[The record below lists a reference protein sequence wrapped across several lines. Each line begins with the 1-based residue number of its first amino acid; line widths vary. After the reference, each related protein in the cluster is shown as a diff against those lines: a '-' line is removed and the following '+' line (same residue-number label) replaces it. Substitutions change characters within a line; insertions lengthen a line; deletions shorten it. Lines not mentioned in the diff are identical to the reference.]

1 MPFTGKDAIQIASE
15 YYGIN
20 AETKSLPGD
29 IDYNFLLTTS
39 DAKFVLKIHSPE
51 TPKEEIEFQNA
62 ALRHLKDFEG
72 VPHVIPNKDG
82 DEFFTYDEKHL
93 VRMVSYLEGTLFA
106 DAPVRTPNLLRQL
119 GAFVAQV
126 DLALASF
133 EHPAMRR
140 EGFLWDLTRADEVIE
155 PRLVNLRGSTTAE
168 AISSPN
174 EATASA
180 HTRNTA
186 SAGEH
191 APRRVM
197 VEKVLERFQ
206 RRVKPTL
213 EDLRWQVIHND
224 ANDYNILL
232 NDGMVTGLLDFGDML
247 YAPRVVEV
255 AIAAAYALLGEDD
268 VLNAIA
274 NVVAG
279 YHSVSA
285 LTVTELSLLY
295 DLICARLAVSVSIS
309 SERAAQS
316 PHPSLP
322 PKGEGTGLAA
332 RDTFSPPRG
341 EMSDRTEGGSDNYHQ
356 ISAKPAWEALAKLT
370 AIQAEEATQ
379 IIGSMC
385 PPRYTSQRESS
396 PNQER
401 LAPQAIIQKRKLS
414 LNPALSLSYDNP
426 LHIVRGQ
433 GQFLYDQ
440 NGKAYLDC
448 VNNVCHVGHSHPRVV
463 AALAGQAAALNTNT
477 RYLHENIVRL
487 AERLTA
493 TMPAPL
499 EVCFFVNSGSEAN
512 DLALR
517 LARAYTGQRDML
529 VLEGAYHGNLTSL
542 VDISPYKFDGRGG
555 AGAPDWVHKL
565 TLPCAYRGIYRD
577 DDTPI
582 ARYSADAQAAIDAVE
597 DAGHGIAAY
606 ISESIIGTGGQ
617 VVFPDGYLAAIYART
632 RAVGGVC
639 IADEVQHGFGR
650 FGTDFW
656 GFQAHGVVPDI
667 VTMGKPFGNGHPLAA
682 VVTTPEIAAAFN
694 NGMEYFNTFG
704 GNPVSSAVG
713 LAVLDVI
720 EQEGLQKNALHVGR
734 FLKEGLLELRKR
746 YPLIGDV
753 RGEGLFLGIE
763 LVTDRATLE
772 PASAETHRLVEEMR
786 KRQIL
791 LSVDGPLHNIVK
803 IKPPMVFTKD
813 DAARLV
819 RELDLVLRDF

>member
-1 MPFTGKDAIQIASE
+1 MTHPPFTEKDAIQIANE
-15 YYGIN
+15 YYGID
-20 AETKSLPGD
+20 AEAKSLPGE
-29 IDYNFLLTTS
+29 IDKNFLLTTKPDRS
-39 DAKFVLKIHSPE
+39 ERPVRFVLKIHNPK
-51 TPKEEIEFQNA
+51 TPREEIEFQNA

-72 VPHVIPNKDG
+72 TPHIIPNKDG
-82 DEFFTYDEKHL
+82 NELFVYDGTYL
-93 VRMVSYLEGTLFA
+93 VRMGGYLEGSLFA

-119 GAFVAQV
+119 GAFMAQV
-126 DLALASF
+126 DLALAGF
-133 EHPAMRR
+133 EHPAMKRD
-140 EGFLWDLTRADEVIE
+140 GFMWNLTRADEEIT
-155 PRLVNLRGSTTAE
+155 PRLSSLRGGLQSDVAIPKTVGEIASTVKL
-168 AISSPN
+168 S
-174 EATASA
+174 
-180 HTRNTA
+180 RNDVVK
-186 SAGEH
+186 
-191 APRRVM
+191 R
-197 VEKVLERFQ
+197 VLERFQ
-206 RRVKPTL
+206 RRVKPVL
-213 EDLRWQVIHND
+213 QDLRWQVIHND

-247 YAPRVVEV
+247 YSPRVVEV
-255 AIAAAYALLGEDD
+255 AVAAAYALLGEDD

-274 NVVAG
+274 NVIAG
-279 YHSVSA
+279 YHAVSV

-295 DLICARLAVSVSIS
+295 DFICARLAVSVSIS
-309 SERAAQS
+309 SERD
-316 PHPSLP
+316 P
-322 PKGEGTGLAA
+322 E
-332 RDTFSPPRG
+332 D
-341 EMSDRTEGGSDNYHQ
+341 DYHQ

-370 AIQAEEATQ
+370 AIQPEDATQ
-379 IIGSMC
+379 IIGSLC
-385 PPRYTSQRESS
+385 PPRRGSQTEAS
-396 PNQER
+396 PNGER
-401 LAPQAIIQKRKLS
+401 LAPQAIIQKRQINLS
-414 LNPALSLSYDNP
+414 KALSLSYDNP

-433 GQFLYDQ
+433 GQFLYDPQ
-440 NGKAYLDC
+440 GTAYLDC

-463 AALAGQAAALNTNT
+463 AALAEQAAALNTNT

-487 AERLTA
+487 AERLSA
-493 TMPAPL
+493 TMPGPL
-499 EVCFFVNSGSEAN
+499 SVCFFVNSGSEAN

-517 LARAYTGQRDML
+517 LARAYTGQKDML

-577 DDTPI
+577 DKAPI
-582 ARYSADAQAAIDAVE
+582 GRYSADAQAVIDAVDE
-597 DAGHGIAAY
+597 AGRGIAAY

-617 VVFPDGYLAAIYART
+617 VVFPEGYLAAIYART

-656 GFQAHGVVPDI
+656 GFQSHGVVPDI

-720 EQEGLQKNALHVGR
+720 EQEGLQKNALHVGA
-734 FLKEGLLELRKR
+734 FLKAGLMELRDR
-746 YPLIGDV
+746 YSLIGDV

-772 PASAETHRLVEEMR
+772 PASAETHHLVEEMR
-786 KRQIL
+786 TRQIL

-803 IKPPMVFTKD
+803 IKPPMVFSKN

-819 RELDLVLRDF
+819 RELDGVLGKI

>member
-1 MPFTGKDAIQIASE
+1 MTNPSFTEKDAIQIASD
-15 YYGIN
+15 YYGID
-20 AETKSLPGD
+20 AEAKSLPGE
-29 IDYNFLLTTS
+29 IDKNFLLTTGEK
-39 DAKFVLKIHSPE
+39 KFVLKIHNPQ
-51 TPKEEIEFQNA
+51 TPREEIEFQNA

-72 VPHVIPNKDG
+72 TPHIIPNKDG
-82 DEFFTYDEKHL
+82 EELFVYDGKYL
-93 VRMVSYLEGTLFA
+93 VRMVSYLEGSLFA

-119 GAFVAQV
+119 GAFMAQV
-126 DLALASF
+126 DPALNGF
-133 EHPAMRR
+133 EHPAMHRT
-140 EGFLWDLTRADEVIE
+140 EFMWNLARADEEIT
-155 PRLVNLRGSTTAE
+155 PRLSSLRALRQAQDE
-168 AISSPN
+168 AISPN
-174 EATASA
+174 DEETATLPTVARSD
-180 HTRNTA
+180 
-186 SAGEH
+186 
-191 APRRVM
+191 M
-197 VEKVLERFQ
+197 VQKVLERFN
-206 RRVKPTL
+206 RRVKPAL
-213 EDLRWQVIHND
+213 QDLRWQVIHND

-247 YAPRVVEV
+247 YAPRVADV
-255 AIAAAYALLGEDD
+255 AITAAYALLGTDD
-268 VLNAIA
+268 PVESAA
-274 NVVAG
+274 HVVAG

-285 LTVTELSLLY
+285 LTATEVSLLY
-295 DLICARLAVSVSIS
+295 DLICARLAVSVAIS
-309 SERAAQS
+309 SERATQS
-316 PHPSLP
+316 PLPSLP
-322 PKGEGTGLAA
+322 PKGEGTQL
-332 RDTFSPPRG
+332 SPPRG
-341 EMSDRTEGGSDNYHQ
+341 EMSDRTEGGWDDYHQ
-356 ISAKPAWEALAKLT
+356 ISAKPAWEALEKLL
-370 AIQAEEATQ
+370 AVDAEDATQ
-379 IIGSMC
+379 LIGSMC
-385 PPRYTSQRESS
+385 PPRSGSQTESS
-396 PNQER
+396 QNQER
-401 LAPQAIIQKRKLS
+401 LAPQAIIQKRQIS

-433 GQFLYDQ
+433 GQFLYDEK
-440 NGKAYLDC
+440 GTAYLDC

-517 LARAYTGQRDML
+517 LARAYTGQKDML
-529 VLEGAYHGNLTSL
+529 VLEGGYHGNLTSL

-555 AGAPDWVHKL
+555 TGAPDWVHKL

-597 DAGHGIAAY
+597 DAGRGIAAY

-632 RAVGGVC
+632 RAAGGVC

-734 FLKEGLLELRKR
+734 FLKEGLLELRER

-786 KRQIL
+786 NRQIL

-819 RELDLVLRDF
+819 RELDLVLQSF

>member
-1 MPFTGKDAIQIASE
+1 MNHLPFTEKDAIQIAIE
-15 YYGIN
+15 YYGIDVE
-20 AETKSLPGD
+20 AKSLPGE
-29 IDYNFLLTTS
+29 IDRNFLLTTKPDRS
-39 DAKFVLKIHSPE
+39 LRPVRFVLKIHNPQ
-51 TPKEEIEFQNA
+51 TPREEIEFQNA
-62 ALRHLKDFEG
+62 ALRHLKDFDG

-82 DEFFTYDEKHL
+82 DELFLYEGKYL

-106 DAPVRTPNLLRQL
+106 DAPVRTPNILRQL
-119 GAFVAQV
+119 GAFMAQV
-126 DLALASF
+126 DLALKDF

-140 EGFLWDLTRADEVIE
+140 DAFMWNLTRADEVIN
-155 PRLVNLRGSTTAE
+155 PRLPSLRGGLQSDV
-168 AISSPN
+168 AIS
-174 EATASA
+174 ETVGEIAATVELS
-180 HTRNTA
+180 RND
-186 SAGEH
+186 
-191 APRRVM
+191 V
-197 VEKVLERFQ
+197 VEKVLEHFT
-206 RRVKPTL
+206 RRVKPAL
-213 EDLRWQVIHND
+213 QDLRWQVIHND

-232 NDGMVTGLLDFGDML
+232 YDGMVTGLLDFGDML

-285 LTVTELSLLY
+285 LSATEISLLY
-295 DLICARLAVSVSIS
+295 DLICARLAVSVAVS
-309 SERAAQS
+309 SERAES
-316 PHPSLP
+316 EP
-322 PKGEGTGLAA
+322 EN
-332 RDTFSPPRG
+332 
-341 EMSDRTEGGSDNYHQ
+341 EYHQ

-370 AIQAEEATQ
+370 ATNPEDATQ
-379 IIGSMC
+379 IISSMC
-385 PPRYTSQRESS
+385 PSRLSSQTGASQ
-396 PNQER
+396 NGER
-401 LAPQAIIQKRKLS
+401 LAPQAIIQKRERNLS
-414 LNPALSLSYDNP
+414 KALSLSYENP
-426 LHIVRGQ
+426 LHIVRGL
-433 GQFLYDQ
+433 GQFLYDE
-440 NGKAYLDC
+440 NGTAYLDC

-463 AALAGQAAALNTNT
+463 AALAGQAVALNTNT

-499 EVCFFVNSGSEAN
+499 SVCFFVNSGSEAN

-517 LARAYTGQRDML
+517 LARAYTGQKDML
-529 VLEGAYHGNLTSL
+529 VLEGGYHGNLTSL
-542 VDISPYKFDGRGG
+542 VDISPYKFDGKGG
-555 AGAPDWVHKL
+555 AGAPSWVHKL
-565 TLPCAYRGIYRD
+565 TLPCDYRGIYRD
-577 DDTPI
+577 DDAPV
-582 ARYSADAQAAIDAVE
+582 ARYSADAQAVIDEV
-597 DAGHGIAAY
+597 DTAGRGIAAY

-617 VVFPDGYLAAIYART
+617 VVFPDGFLAAIYGRV
-632 RAVGGVC
+632 RAAGGVC

-656 GFQAHGVVPDI
+656 GFQSHGVTPDI

-786 KRQIL
+786 MRQIL

-819 RELDLVLRDF
+819 RELDLVLGGF

>member
-1 MPFTGKDAIQIASE
+1 MTHPPFTEKDAIQIASE
-15 YYGIN
+15 YYGID
-20 AETKSLPGD
+20 AEAKSLPGE
-29 IDYNFLLTTS
+29 IDKNFLLTTKPDRS
-39 DAKFVLKIHSPE
+39 SRPVRFVLKIHSAE
-51 TPKEEIEFQNA
+51 TPREEIEFQNA
-62 ALRHLKDFEG
+62 ALRHLKDFDG
-72 VPHVIPNKDG
+72 TPHIIPNRDG
-82 DEFFTYDEKHL
+82 DELFIYDDKYL
-93 VRMVSYLEGTLFA
+93 VRMVSYLEGSLFA
-106 DAPVRTPNLLRQL
+106 DAPARTPNILRQL

-126 DLALASF
+126 DLALAGF
-133 EHPAMRR
+133 EHPAMKRD
-140 EGFLWDLTRADEVIE
+140 GFLWDLVRADEVIE
-155 PRLVNLRGSTTAE
+155 PRLSSLRENREMIEGILA
-168 AISSPN
+168 
-174 EATASA
+174 
-180 HTRNTA
+180 
-186 SAGEH
+186 
-191 APRRVM
+191 
-197 VEKVLERFQ
+197 RFQ
-206 RRVKPTL
+206 RRVNPAL

-247 YAPRVVEV
+247 YSPRVAEV

-268 VLNAIA
+268 PLGATA

-279 YHSVSA
+279 YHAVSA

-309 SERAAQS
+309 SERD
-316 PHPSLP
+316 P
-322 PKGEGTGLAA
+322 E
-332 RDTFSPPRG
+332 D
-341 EMSDRTEGGSDNYHQ
+341 EYHQ

-370 AIQAEEATQ
+370 AIQPEDATQ
-379 IIGSMC
+379 IIGSLC
-385 PPRYTSQRESS
+385 PPRSGSQTESN
-396 PNQER
+396 PNRER
-401 LAPQAIIQKRKLS
+401 LAPQAIIQKRQINLS
-414 LNPALSLSYDNP
+414 KALSLSYDNP

-433 GQFLYDQ
+433 GQFLYDPQ
-440 NGKAYLDC
+440 GTVYLDC

-463 AALAGQAAALNTNT
+463 AALAEQAAALNTNT

-487 AERLTA
+487 AERLSA
-493 TMPAPL
+493 TMPGPL
-499 EVCFFVNSGSEAN
+499 SVCFFVNSGSEAN

-517 LARAYTGQRDML
+517 LARAYTGQKDML

-555 AGAPDWVHKL
+555 TGAPDWVHKL

-577 DDTPI
+577 DDAPI
-582 ARYSADAQAAIDAVE
+582 GRYSADAQAVIDEV
-597 DAGHGIAAY
+597 DTAGRGIAAY

-617 VVFPDGYLAAIYART
+617 VVFPEGYLAAIYART
-632 RAVGGVC
+632 RAAGGVC

-656 GFQAHGVVPDI
+656 GFQSHGVVPDI

-734 FLKEGLLELRKR
+734 FLKEGLLELRER

-786 KRQIL
+786 NRQIL

-803 IKPPMVFTKD
+803 IKPPMVFTKE

-819 RELDLVLRDF
+819 RELDLVLEKMF

>member
-1 MPFTGKDAIQIASE
+1 MPFTEKDAIQIASE
-15 YYGIN
+15 YYN
-20 AETKSLPGD
+20 LDAEAKSLPGD
-29 IDYNFLLTTS
+29 IDHNFLLSTS

-82 DEFFTYDEKHL
+82 DELFTYDEKYF

-106 DAPVRTPNLLRQL
+106 DAPVRTPNILRQL
-119 GAFVAQV
+119 GAFMAQV
-126 DLALASF
+126 NLALEDF

-140 EGFLWDLTRADEVIE
+140 DEFLWDLTRADEVIE

-168 AISSPN
+168 AISSSG
-174 EATASA
+174 ETASA
-180 HTRNTA
+180 HTRNTV

-191 APRRVM
+191 VHRRVM
-197 VEKVLERFQ
+197 VEKVLERFT
-206 RRVKPTL
+206 RRVKPAL
-213 EDLRWQVIHND
+213 QDLRWQVIHND

-255 AIAAAYALLGEDD
+255 AITAAYALLGEDD
-268 VLNAIA
+268 PLGAAA

-316 PHPSLP
+316 PPPSQP
-322 PKGEGTGLAA
+322 SPEGG
-332 RDTFSPPRG
+332 RSQFSPPRG
-341 EMSDRTEGGSDNYHQ
+341 EMSDRTEGGFNDYHQ

-370 AIQAEEATQ
+370 AIQPEDATQ
-379 IIGSMC
+379 LIGSMC
-385 PPRYTSQRESS
+385 PPRYS
-396 PNQER
+396 PQMEASLNHER
-401 LAPQAIIQKRKLS
+401 LAPQAIIQKRKSS

-426 LHIVRGQ
+426 LHIVRGM
-433 GQFLYDQ
+433 GQFLYDEKG
-440 NGKAYLDC
+440 NAYLDC

-487 AERLTA
+487 AERLSA

-499 EVCFFVNSGSEAN
+499 SVCFFVNSGSEAN

-597 DAGHGIAAY
+597 EAGRGIAAY

-632 RAVGGVC
+632 RAVGGIC

-720 EQEGLQKNALHVGR
+720 EQEALQKNALHVGR

-763 LVTDRATLE
+763 LVTDRTTLE
-772 PASAETHRLVEEMR
+772 PATAETHRLVEEMR
-786 KRQIL
+786 NRQIL

-803 IKPPMVFTKD
+803 IKPPMVFSKE

-819 RELDLVLRDF
+819 RELDIVLSRMSAE